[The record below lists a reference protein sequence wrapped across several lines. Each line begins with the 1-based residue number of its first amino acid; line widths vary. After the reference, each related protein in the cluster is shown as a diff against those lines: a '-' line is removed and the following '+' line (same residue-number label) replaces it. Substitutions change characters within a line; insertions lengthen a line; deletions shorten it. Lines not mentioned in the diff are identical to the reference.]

1 MDPLTV
7 DPSRHVAEEVKLCSR
22 CTFVLSQPPANS
34 LDTDTSPR
42 PPHHGDGADIL
53 NAADD
58 GCRICRLVVA
68 ELQSLFGADEL
79 AEKLR
84 FLDTRG
90 TWYQWK
96 GDKYGRDC
104 DLDIYV
110 TVRPTFVDLSSPASF
125 CVAKLSID
133 SLDLVSRHRVH
144 RSSENSI

>member
-7 DPSRHVAEEVKLCSR
+7 DLSRYVAEEVKLCSR
-22 CTFVLSQPPANS
+22 CTFILSQPPANS
-34 LDTDTSPR
+34 LDRDTDLR
-42 PPHHGDGADIL
+42 PPHHEDGADIL

-79 AEKLR
+79 TGKLR

-96 GDKYGRDC
+96 GDDYGRVC
-104 DLDIYV
+104 DLNIYV
-110 TVRPTFVDLSSPASF
+110 TVRPTFIDLPNPASF
-125 CVAKLSID
+125 CLAKLSID
-133 SLDLVSRHRVH
+133 SLDLVSRHRVQ